1 MNLVD
6 ARPSTSRRVGQSI
19 TLRWKYSQ
27 SDIPKIQ
34 EYRVYRA
41 DRIERNFQQIAS
53 VPVSHLEYI
62 MDASE
67 PGDFVLTVKAF
78 DGVTESNPSNEVLL
92 QVTP

>member
-6 ARPSTSRRVGQSI
+6 ARPSTSKRVGQSI